1 MKMKMFNKISL
12 IVAIVAFMPIAF
24 TSCKKQLDI
33 NHDPNFPTLDE
44 GNPSL
49 VFPVG
54 VLATIGETG
63 GDLAIAGGL
72 LSQYYAQASLAQQY
86 TDVDSYNMP
95 TTNRFVNNP
104 WDLIFPSGLK
114 NFQYVIDH
122 AKASGDWNFYLMGTV
137 MKAYAAQVLVD
148 MYDKIPYFE
157 ALKGTGN
164 LNPKFDDGYAIYTDL
179 LAGIDTALNKDFSAS
194 TNSAPGKQDLIFG
207 GDMQQWIA
215 FANTLKL
222 KMYLRMVNAHP
233 DVAMAGI
240 TSLYNDGAT
249 FLTTEAAVT
258 NFTDAPGLD
267 NPCYEMNKR
276 QLNTPNNLRAST
288 TFVSWLTENNDPRII
303 YYYQGNTTS
312 VNQGDYQT
320 NNANYQAAKTFRNT
334 DHTEA
339 TDPVSFISLAESYFL
354 QAEADVRYFGGNNA
368 KSLYDQGVLAAFA
381 ETGNSG
387 SSFIAPGGAY
397 EWGNEKEG
405 GVKLDPIAQIIRQK
419 WAALA
424 YGEHGIEA
432 FFEKNRTGFPAT
444 SPVYSD
450 NPNYIPGQLV
460 IVKNSVL
467 PAGQM
472 PRRFAFPNS
481 ETTINTNSP
490 AFVPI
495 TTPVWWGK

>member
-1 MKMKMFNKISL
+1 MFSKKYL
-12 IVAIVAFMPIAF
+12 ILAIVALTATIG
-24 TSCKKQLDI
+24 CKKHLDI

-54 VLATIGETG
+54 VLATIGGTG

-72 LSQYYAQASLAQQY
+72 LSQYFTQASLAQQY

-95 TTNRFVNNP
+95 TTNRFVNGP

-122 AKASGDWNFYLMGTV
+122 SKASGDWNYYLMGTV
-137 MKAYAAQVLVD
+137 MKAYATQVLVD
-148 MYDKIPYFE
+148 LYDKIPYFE
-157 ALKGTGN
+157 ALQGTEN
-164 LNPKFDDGYAIYTDL
+164 LNPKFDDGFEVYKDL
-179 LAGIDTALNKDFSAS
+179 LSSIDTALNKDFSAS
-194 TNSAPGKQDLIFG
+194 TNTAPGSQDLVFG
-207 GDMQQWIA
+207 GDMQKWKD

-222 KMYLRMVNAHP
+222 KIYLRMVNAHP
-233 DVAMAGI
+233 DEAMQGI
-240 TSLYNDGAT
+240 TDLYNSGAT
-249 FLTTEAAVT
+249 FLTSEAAVT

-267 NPCYEMNKR
+267 NPAYEMNKR

-288 TFVSWLTENNDPRII
+288 TFVSWLNENNDPRIN

-312 VNQGDYQT
+312 INQGDYQ
-320 NNANYQAAKTFRNT
+320 NNNGNYQAAKTFRDI

-339 TDPVSFISLAESYFL
+339 TDPVELISLPESYFL
-354 QAEADVRYFGGNNA
+354 QAEADLRYFGGANV

-381 ETGNSG
+381 ETGNDG
-387 SSFIAPGGAY
+387 SSFIAPGGVY
-397 EWGNEKEG
+397 EWGKEKEG
-405 GVKLDPIAQIIRQK
+405 GVTLEPLAQIIRQK

-432 FFEKNRTGFPAT
+432 FFEKNRTGYPAT

-472 PRRFAFPNS
+472 PRRFVFPNS

-490 AFVPI
+490 ALVPS
-495 TTPVWWGK
+495 TTAVWWGK